1 MTPRNRTHNALVSAA
16 FIYGQFLVALGA
28 AFFVTP
34 LVLHTLGSRPYG
46 LWLSSGELVGYFL
59 LLDFG
64 VFSILPWLIAA
75 ADGRRDPTEVKRLL
89 ANGLAVA
96 LALMLILLLLAA
108 ALLGRVP
115 VVLHL
120 TPPEWRAL
128 AGPLVLLVT
137 LLAVNLPLNIFT
149 PLLSGLQDVRFTGV
163 FGLLKGLLGPAL
175 TVGLLL
181 AGDKFYALAVGAATF
196 SPLYGTV
203 AFFRTRR
210 IAPELLHG
218 WPRPTWPGT
227 AKLFREG
234 IGAWLSGAGVQLM
247 ERSSAVVLTFLG
259 SPATV
264 PVLVCTSRVSQ
275 MLTQLTWALPDSAL
289 IGLAQLGGENQ
300 QARLRE
306 VMLSILRLHLIVSC
320 LMACVVLALN
330 PAFVR
335 IWVGEKFFGGLLLN
349 LLLAVEVVS
358 ASFVHGLLTVVG
370 VQSHRLSIGLAT
382 LWQGTVYL
390 ALALTLTRRFSLPGL
405 LTADLVA
412 PMLSTL
418 PLSLWLLRSA
428 YGLSLRRIGREF
440 GAIVVL
446 RAGPCLLPAWAYG
459 CWRAQNASLLELAA
473 VGLLVTF
480 VYLRIMGSQLSAYPL
495 PAVAKTWLRRLRL
508 V

>member
-1 MTPRNRTHNALVSAA
+1 MTPRSRTRNALLSAA
-16 FIYGQFLVALGA
+16 FIYGQFFLALGA

-34 LVLHTLGSRPYG
+34 LVLRTLGSHPYG

-64 VFSILPWLIAA
+64 VFAMLPWLIAA
-75 ADGRRDPTEVKRLL
+75 ADGRRDSTEVKRLL

-96 LALMLILLLLAA
+96 LALMLILLILAA

-115 VVLHL
+115 AVLHL

-128 AGPLVLLVT
+128 AGPLALLVT

-149 PLLSGLQDVRFTGV
+149 PLLAGLQDVKFTGT
-163 FGLLKGLLGPAL
+163 FGLLKVLLGPTL

-181 AGDKFYALAVGAATF
+181 AGHKFYALAIGAATF
-196 SPLYGTV
+196 SPLYGAA
-203 AFFRTRR
+203 AFFRARR
-210 IAPELLHG
+210 LAPELLRG
-218 WPRPTWPGT
+218 WPRPTWQGA

-247 ERSSAVVLTFLG
+247 ERSSAVVLAFLG
-259 SPATV
+259 GLAVV

-275 MLTQLTWALPDSAL
+275 MLTQVTWTLPDSAL
-289 IGLAQLGGENQ
+289 VGLAQLGGENQ

-306 VMLSILRLHLIVSC
+306 VMLSIVRLHLIVSS
-320 LMACVVLALN
+320 LMACVVLAIN

-335 IWVGEKFFGGLLLN
+335 IWVGAKFFGGLQLN
-349 LLLAVEVVS
+349 LLLAVEVIS
-358 ASFVHGLLTVVG
+358 ASFVHGLLTIIG
-370 VQSHRLSIGLAT
+370 AQSHRLSIGLAT
-382 LWQGTVYL
+382 LWQGAVYL
-390 ALALTLTRRFSLPGL
+390 ALALALARRFSLPGL
-405 LTADLVA
+405 LAADLLA

-418 PLSLWLLRSA
+418 PLSLWLLRSV
-428 YGLSLRRIGREF
+428 YGFSLGQIGREF
-440 GAIVVL
+440 GSIVGL
-446 RAGPCLLPAWAYG
+446 RAGPCLLAAWAYG
-459 CWRAQNASLLELAA
+459 CWRVRDASLIELTA
-473 VGLLVTF
+473 VGLFLVF
-480 VYLRIMGSQLSAYPL
+480 VYLRIMGSQLNAYPL